1 MAEPKKKKSLAE
13 KIISKLPKG
22 RSSRSRSS
30 KARASLKSFASKI
43 RGKFQSPV
51 HSNGFKQDVLI
62 DMYGG
67 DKGFESGYLN
77 PAASIRARQAMEAG
91 KTFFKHGGTI
101 YRAAG
106 VSSRGRTTYTAT
118 ADTRAGKV
126 K

>member
-1 MAEPKKKKSLAE
+1 MLFR
-13 KIISKLPKG
+13 SKG
-22 RSSRSRSS
+22 
-30 KARASLKSFASKI
+30 FAK
-43 RGKFQSPV
+43 GKFQSPV

-77 PAASIRARQAMEAG
+77 PAPSVRARQAIEAG
-91 KTFFKHGGTI
+91 KTFFKHGGTT
-101 YRAAG
+101 YKATTG
-106 VSSRGRTTYTAT
+106 THRGKITYTAT

>member
-1 MAEPKKKKSLAE
+1 MAKPKKKKSLAE
-13 KIISKLPKG
+13 KIISKSPKG
-22 RSSRSRSS
+22 RSS

-67 DKGFESGYLN
+67 DKGFESGYFN
-77 PAASIRARQAMEAG
+77 PAPSVRARQAMQAG